1 MKTKNIFHILAALVL
16 VIPASCV
23 REAMIEDDVQKE
35 TPGEGK
41 IVTIRATMEQGL
53 TKTAL
58 DESLDVVW
66 KSGDQIKVYNADNPD
81 GVVFSL
87 ETYSAGSAVGV
98 FTGSELSGEG
108 PFYACYPASAGGTLN
123 GGAISI
129 NMPDVQKA
137 TDAGTFANGAN
148 ITVGIAAELDE
159 IYFRNVCGLVGI
171 TLKGDK
177 SISKITITADYYDIL
192 SGTMKV
198 TPLVS
203 EAPEVIWTDYASS
216 TLSLELQNTVAL
228 SQEGTMFYIVAPT
241 GALGN
246 GYSLEVQDSDGGAMV
261 KHASYGSSNVIERST
276 IRPMPALDYEADCS
290 AAWLNTFAPG
300 IYTGVAP
307 GETPSNIISSTADIQ
322 FAWNNNG
329 AYPQTFRL
337 QDWDAGYALILSMFT
352 ERIYLGSTF
361 SADIKAIG
369 NIEGLEPAS
378 GVDMKVVKKYGE
390 NVWITDGT
398 HGFIMVSF

>member
-23 REAMIEDDVQKE
+23 REAMIDDLQKE

-41 IVTIRATMEQGL
+41 TITIRATMEQGL
-53 TKTAL
+53 TKTTL
-58 DESLDVVW
+58 DESNGVVW
-66 KSGDQIKVYNADNPD
+66 KSGDQIKVYNAANPD
-81 GVVFSL
+81 GVFFTL
-87 ETYSAGSAVGV
+87 DTYSAGSAVGV
-98 FTGSELSGEG
+98 FTGAELSGEG
-108 PFYACYPASAGGTLN
+108 PFYACYPASAGGALAD
-123 GGAISI
+123 GAITI
-129 NMPDVQKA
+129 NMPAVQNA

-148 ITVGIAAELDE
+148 ITVGIAAALDE
-159 IYFRNVCGLVGI
+159 FYFRNVCGLVGI
-171 TLKGDK
+171 MLKGDK
-177 SISKITITADYYDIL
+177 SISKLTITSDGYDVL

-198 TPLVS
+198 TPFIS
-203 EAPEVIWTDYASS
+203 EAPSAMWTDYTSS
-216 TLSLELQNTVAL
+216 TLSLEFENPVAL
-228 SQEGTMFYIVAPT
+228 NPEGTMFYIVAPAGT
-241 GALGN
+241 LGA
-246 GYSLEVQDSDGGAMV
+246 GYSLEVQDNDGGAMV
-261 KHASYGSSNVIERST
+261 KHASSDGSNFIERST

-290 AAWLNTFAPG
+290 AAWLNTFIPG
-300 IYTGVAP
+300 VYTGIAP
-307 GETPSNIISSTADIQ
+307 GESPSNIISSTADIQ